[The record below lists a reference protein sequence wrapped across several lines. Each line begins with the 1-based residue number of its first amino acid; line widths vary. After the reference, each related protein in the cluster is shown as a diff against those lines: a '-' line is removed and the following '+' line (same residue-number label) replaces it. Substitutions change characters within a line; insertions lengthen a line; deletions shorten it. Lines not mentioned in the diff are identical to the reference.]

1 MPILTG
7 SISEADGAVVEL
19 LVGVHA
25 ANREARQRVGFPVP
39 PRQRVRVQIDT
50 GATLSSF
57 APFVFTALDLKPVD
71 TVRVRTPSTWDEPA
85 LFNQYLVSI
94 GLDAEGIEM
103 HVDELFV
110 FESHFT
116 EADHVQ
122 GLLGRDFL
130 KHCLFNYNGQA
141 GTFCLAS

>member
-1 MPILTG
+1 MPIITRPLTV
-7 SISEADGAVVEL
+7 DGAVVEL
-19 LVGVHA
+19 LLGVHSE
-25 ANREARQRVGFPVP
+25 NREARLRVGFPIP

-57 APFVFTALDLKPVD
+57 APWVFTALDLKPVD
-71 TVRVRTPSTWDEPA
+71 TIRVHTPSTWEEPA

-94 GLDAEGIEM
+94 SLDAEGIET
-103 HVDELFV
+103 HLDAVFV

-116 EADHVQ
+116 DSDHIQ

-130 KHCLFNYNGQA
+130 KHCLFHYNGPA
-141 GTFCLAS
+141 GTFCIAS